1 MIRFILGM
9 LLGGVLTGGL
19 VLGSDFYDR
28 ERNRILKENN
38 RLLQQQQ
45 EQQLEQLRQF
55 NMQTYG

>member
-1 MIRFILGM
+1 MTRFILGM

>member
-1 MIRFILGM
+1 MTRFILGM

-19 VLGSDFYDR
+19 VLGSDFYNR

-45 EQQLEQLRQF
+45 EQQLQQLRQF
-55 NMQTYG
+55 NM

>member
-1 MIRFILGM
+1 MTRFILGM

-19 VLGSDFYDR
+19 MLGSDFYDR

>member
-1 MIRFILGM
+1 MTRFILGM

-19 VLGSDFYDR
+19 VLGSDFYNR